1 MWTWAP
7 GPSPRT
13 GDPRL
18 DNDLLDR
25 RVRGAVER
33 ELAARGFQ
41 RVEADPTFFVEYH
54 TALASKV
61 QVRSIGSS
69 YGYGPGNWAA
79 VAPGGTF
86 ARTYD
91 EGSLILDVV
100 DAESRDL
107 VWQGIAWAEVYPTDS
122 PAEREKKINEA
133 VREILERFPPGW
145 RKAEICARLAGSRA
159 SR

>member
-133 VREILERFPPGW
+133 VREILERFPPG
-145 RKAEICARLAGSRA
+145 
-159 SR
+159 